1 MGCMNRSIALG
12 ICAVICFTAVAAAE
26 IGPRRM
32 TLPTENIAKETY
44 LIAEPGKFTVAFGY
58 EYEMLEDARL
68 GGEPHPNTDY
78 MFTSSNTLTM
88 EAMYGL
94 SEYIS
99 LSVLVPFED
108 IQNTRMADSTVI
120 LGLSDETPRP
130 FSYRRGARGMGDV
143 IVMSYF
149 RVNFGD
155 LLRFGDE
162 YYPASPDD
170 YDNYWDDEEQFYA
183 GKRQGPVLALALGVR
198 LPTGRNDAVDDFG
211 RRIPDDLQVGSGT
224 MDPIVGLLFYH
235 RYYRLGWGFSGLFRM
250 SSQENIYHYEWG
262 NEIVGTAYFS
272 YRLSKRLELINQF
285 NFTYLGRDKN
295 QGEYVTNRGA
305 RLLTGAPSLVYD
317 AGHGVSVQATM
328 QVPLYQE
335 FNELQLTSDY
345 IVNLRTSI
353 AVN

>member
-1 MGCMNRSIALG
+1 
-12 ICAVICFTAVAAAE
+12 
-26 IGPRRM
+26 M

-58 EYEMLEDARL
+58 EYEILEDARR
-68 GGEPHPNTDY
+68 GSEAEPNTEFA
-78 MFTSSNTLTM
+78 FTSSNTFTM

-94 SEYIS
+94 SKYIS

-108 IQNTRMADSTVI
+108 IQNTSEADSTI
-120 LGLSDETPRP
+120 KLGLSDEIERP
-130 FSYRRGARGMGDV
+130 FSYRRGARGIGDV
-143 IVMSYF
+143 IVMGYF
-149 RVNFGD
+149 RANFSS

-170 YDNYWDDEEQFYA
+170 YDNYWDHEEDYYA

-198 LPTGRNDAVDDFG
+198 LPTGQNNALDEFG
-211 RRIPDDLQVGSGT
+211 ARIPDDLQVGSGT

-235 RYYRLGWGFSGLFRM
+235 RYYRIGYGFSGLFRM

-262 NEIVGTAYFS
+262 NEVVGTAYFT
-272 YRLSKRLELINQF
+272 YRLSKQLELNTQF
-285 NFTYLGRDKN
+285 NFTYLGRDKYL
-295 QGEYVTNRGA
+295 GSYVTNRGA
-305 RLLTGAPSLVYD
+305 RLLLGAPSLTYD
-317 AGHGVSVQATM
+317 AGHGVSVQATA

-345 IVNLRTSI
+345 IINLRTSI
-353 AVN
+353 AIN

>member
-1 MGCMNRSIALG
+1 MGRFKRVFCITLCLF
-12 ICAVICFTAVAAAE
+12 ICLAAAATAE

-44 LIAEPGKFTVAFGY
+44 LIAEPGKFNIAFGY
-58 EYEMLEDARL
+58 EYEILEDARR
-68 GGEPHPNTDY
+68 GDKPHPNTEY
-78 MFTSSNTLTM
+78 AFTSNNTLTM

-94 SEYIS
+94 SEHIS

-108 IQNTRMADSTVI
+108 IQNTSEADSTLI
-120 LGLSDETPRP
+120 LGLSDEVERP
-130 FSYRRGARGMGDV
+130 FSYRRGTRGVGDI

-149 RVNFGD
+149 RANFAG

-170 YDNYWDDEEQFYA
+170 YDNYWNDEEDLYA
-183 GKRQGPVLALALGVR
+183 GKRQGPVFALALGVR
-198 LPTGRNDAVDDFG
+198 LPTGKNDALDDFG
-211 RRIPDDLQVGSGT
+211 QRIPDDLQAGSGT

-235 RYYRLGWGFSGLFRM
+235 RYYRLGWGVSGLFRM

-262 NEIVGTAYFS
+262 NEIVGTAYLS

-295 QGEYVTNRGA
+295 KGEFVTNRGA
-305 RLLTGAPSLVYD
+305 RLLTGAPSLVYE

-328 QVPLYQE
+328 QIPLYQE
-335 FNELQLTSDY
+335 FNELQLNSDY